1 MLHIRTLFVSNSGL
15 ENAKKLV
22 SSYKQGQSKSMTPE
36 IWQAKKV
43 VDSTLHPG
51 MGCDDIASPTSA
63 DLGRYRPASLSTF
76 PHVLLRSLELS
87 GDGWHAHTWSSSTS
101 NA

>member
-1 MLHIRTLFVSNSGL
+1 MLSQFSGLRTLFVSKAGL

-22 SSYKQGQSKSMTPE
+22 SSYKQGQVKSMTPE

-51 MGCDDIASPTSA
+51 MTAKLIEQLHG
-63 DLGRYRPASLSTF
+63 
-76 PHVLLRSLELS
+76 
-87 GDGWHAHTWSSSTS
+87 
-101 NA
+101 

>member
-1 MLHIRTLFVSNSGL
+1 MGTASPDSRAGVVGIPSPRVHHLKAHICNESRTLFVSASGL

-22 SSYKQGQSKSMTPE
+22 SSYKEGQIKSITPE

-51 MGCDDIASPTSA
+51 MP
-63 DLGRYRPASLSTF
+63 
-76 PHVLLRSLELS
+76 
-87 GDGWHAHTWSSSTS
+87 
-101 NA
+101 